1 MLWII
6 MTVFTRNLKQY
17 NSLSCNPFLI
27 KKKSLV
33 WDSQHWSGLISWDF
47 LLFPT
52 VSHLYGFGL
61 MDAEAMVKEAEQ
73 WKQVPSQHVCVES
86 ADRQIR

>member
-1 MLWII
+1 MINVKSWHCCGVIRCD
-6 MTVFTRNLKQY
+6 F
-17 NSLSCNPFLI
+17 SLFS
-27 KKKSLV
+27 
-33 WDSQHWSGLISWDF
+33 
-47 LLFPT
+47 T

-61 MDAEAMVKEAEQ
+61 MDAEAMVKEAEK